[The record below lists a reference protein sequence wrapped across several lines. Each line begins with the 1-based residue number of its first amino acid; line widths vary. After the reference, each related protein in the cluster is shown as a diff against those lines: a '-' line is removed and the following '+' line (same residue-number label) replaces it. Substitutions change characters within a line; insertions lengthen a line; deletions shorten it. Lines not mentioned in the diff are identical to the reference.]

1 MALLFKLLIIF
12 LLFVVPAISRMMAKA
27 REQRELLNKAGGRP
41 APPAPEP
48 LRDEIEEFL
57 RRNARTAGSPGEA
70 GPPRRAAVRRPPAA
84 PAPLSL
90 GKGARPVS
98 TDASDAG
105 TVGGRVGDHVKEF
118 LDASDFKRRSSSL
131 ADDIAESNQKMNEHL
146 KDVFGHQLG
155 GLAKREE
162 ESSTAPEPVPLD
174 VAAASAGLDLVALLA
189 QPSNLRQAVLLHEI
203 LQRPEHRW

>member
-1 MALLFKLLIIF
+1 
-12 LLFVVPAISRMMAKA
+12 
-27 REQRELLNKAGGRP
+27 
-41 APPAPEP
+41 

-98 TDASDAG
+98 TEASDAG
-105 TVGGRVGDHVKEF
+105 TVESRVGEHVKEF
-118 LDASDFKRRSSSL
+118 LDTSDFKRRRSSL
-131 ADDIAESNQKMNEHL
+131 ADDIAESNQKMSEHL

-155 GLAKREE
+155 GLSTKE
-162 ESSTAPEPVPLD
+162 ESSTAPEPVPPD

-189 QPSNLRQAVLLHEI
+189 QPSNLRQAILLQEI